1 LVEAVVT
8 KLRNVG
14 ALENTYVVFTSE
26 TGWHHGEHRIR
37 MGKRTPYEESIRM
50 PLLIRGPGVQ
60 AGTTT
65 DLKGSVT
72 TPWRSAVLREHR
84 DEQYPSA
91 SFYAVRTSD
100 GRKYIEYEG
109 GFKELYDLNPDA
121 DPYELNNFYSANSPP
136 AELATRL
143 QALKGCGA
151 SSKGGGSA
159 KEGPRG

>member
-1 LVEAVVT
+1 
-8 KLRNVG
+8 
-14 ALENTYVVFTSE
+14 
-26 TGWHHGEHRIR
+26 

-65 DLKGSVT
+65 DLEGSAT
-72 TPWRSAVLREHR
+72 TPWRTAVLLEHR
-84 DEQYPSA
+84 DEQYPNA
-91 SFYAVRTSD
+91 SFYAIRTSD

-121 DPYELNNFYSANSPP
+121 DPYELNNFYNANSPP

-151 SSKGGGSA
+151 SSRGGGSA
-159 KEGPRG
+159 KEGPRGSGPESFSSHPYSPECVE